1 MLFKPFLLLFI
12 ILNFATAALS
22 QENYVRV
29 ETQFGTFSMT
39 DLKEFQEGA
48 LPDLG
53 VNIEKLSS
61 FPPYIGYGISILSY
75 LNPGLGIGL
84 TSEFFSTG
92 GRNYYEDYS
101 GSYKFDL
108 LTHCYNIGTLLTTIN
123 SLSENQCL
131 NFEISQG
138 LKISSLTIR
147 EAIFVS
153 QPLTDE
159 KIKLRSLG
167 WWVKAGL
174 RYEYTFFDYFTA
186 GAFIGGEYNIGSKL
200 ESSENPNTYIVKE
213 NGDFVKI
220 NWTGFRAALSVS
232 VDLSIFSNNRQK
244 NTGQAVNQ

>member
-1 MLFKPFLLLFI
+1 MPFKPLFI
-12 ILNFATAALS
+12 LFILLNFATVALS
-22 QENYVRV
+22 QENYLRV

-39 DLKEFQEGA
+39 DLKEFQERA

-61 FPPYIGYGISILSY
+61 FPPYIGYSISFLSY

-108 LTHCYNIGTLLTTIN
+108 LTHCFNIGTILTIIN
-123 SLSENQCL
+123 PLSENQNL

-138 LKISSLTIR
+138 LKISSLTLR

-153 QPLTDE
+153 RPLTDE
-159 KIKLRSLG
+159 KIKLKSIG

-186 GAFIGGEYNIGSKL
+186 GAFVGGEYNIGSKL
-200 ESSENPNTYIVKE
+200 ESRENPNNYMFKE

-232 VDLSIFSNNRQK
+232 VDLSIFSHGRQK
-244 NTGQAVNQ
+244 ITEQAVNH